1 MIPFTSESGRSRACV
16 QPFPVNKVFAMLMP
30 DSRVF
35 DHIRQTL
42 HELRRVAPNSATRI
56 TLEAALRSVSP
67 SPRDDAGGDGA
78 GLSQE
83 EARAALTWLIVVVRQ
98 SEIRFG
104 GPHRRRLAI
113 CAMWLRTAERCWN
126 EADRRSTTCLDR
138 PSLSRA
144 S

>member
-1 MIPFTSESGRSRACV
+1 
-16 QPFPVNKVFAMLMP
+16 MLMP

-42 HELRRVAPNSATRI
+42 YELRRVAPNPATRI

-67 SPRDDAGGDGA
+67 SPGHDAGAEGA
-78 GLSQE
+78 GFSQD
-83 EARAALTWLIVVVRQ
+83 EARAALTRLVVVVRQ

-104 GPHRRRLAI
+104 APHRRRLAI

-126 EADRRSTTCLDR
+126 EANRRPTTYPDQFG
-138 PSLSRA
+138 LSRA

>member
-1 MIPFTSESGRSRACV
+1 VRPAVSG
-16 QPFPVNKVFAMLMP
+16 NKVIAMLMP

-35 DHIRQTL
+35 DHIRQSL
-42 HELRRVAPNSATRI
+42 DELRRVAPNPATRI

-67 SPRDDAGGDGA
+67 SPCGDAGEDGA
-78 GLSQE
+78 GLSEE
-83 EARAALTWLIVVVRQ
+83 EARAALTRLVVVVRQ

-113 CAMWLRTAERCWN
+113 CAMWLRTAERYWY
-126 EADRRSTTCLDR
+126 EANRRSTTYPDQ
-138 PSLSRA
+138 SGLSRA

>member
-1 MIPFTSESGRSRACV
+1 
-16 QPFPVNKVFAMLMP
+16 MLMP

-42 HELRRVAPNSATRI
+42 YELGRVAPNPATRVA
-56 TLEAALRSVSP
+56 LEAALRSVSP

-78 GLSQE
+78 GVSQE
-83 EARAALTWLIVVVRQ
+83 EALAALTRLVVVVRQ

-104 GPHRRRLAI
+104 VPHRRRLAI

-126 EADRRSTTCLDR
+126 DADRRSTPCLDQ
-138 PSLSRA
+138 SAWSRA

>member
-1 MIPFTSESGRSRACV
+1 VRPAVSG
-16 QPFPVNKVFAMLMP
+16 NKVFAMLMP

-42 HELRRVAPNSATRI
+42 YELRRVAPNPATRI

-67 SPRDDAGGDGA
+67 SPEDDAGEDVA
-78 GLSQE
+78 GLSQA
-83 EARAALTWLIVVVRQ
+83 EARAALTRLVVLVRQ

-104 GPHRRRLAI
+104 APHRRRLAI

-126 EADRRSTTCLDR
+126 EAHRRSTTFLDQ
-138 PSLSRA
+138 SGWTRA